1 MKSGLA
7 IAISS
12 ALIVSLI
19 VVSLIFSYTSYNSR
33 ESESQLLQ
41 TDDNDNLGDGN
52 ALSALETDGSSL
64 HAIAASVDGKIQ
76 RKTVTVSNTTDAG
89 NYLVSLS
96 FVQPIIADKE
106 KNTEMTF
113 QIIDANTGEPA
124 RGVEYM
130 LVVSKAD
137 SKDGGLRLIG
147 QGQAK
152 DGTGQIQMQFDKVG
166 WYLVEINPANEKA
179 SFRIF
184 SAGVDFGTDGEAYFP
199 GQNIKVS
206 GVTYPDDKVLITLR
220 GPSFKDSG
228 DNASSAQAESRPVID
243 NKTII
248 ADKDGAFKDVELSWP
263 SSDDNTQAKD
273 GLYTV
278 TAFSAS
284 LEMEAEKTIYFS
296 HEKPAM
302 DIYVEPIPSVMLAE
316 KADESC
322 MGPAARVLLKVKAF
336 YSDSGKPVDNATVRL
351 LDIYRLDDTESASH
365 SDGSNGNKNGQGQRV
380 TSFTISEFENKF
392 RYSDRQQAWF
402 GPGLS
407 PPGAF
412 FYTDQTPY
420 VYGNYLLPGKYYFT
434 VLVDDGRVKA
444 VERSR
449 PFELTGNVTRYVES
463 VGKTGS
469 IGLLKPGY
477 NATFAGTSKYAGM
490 DVDWPYEEG
499 TIQYHLP
506 MASDVTKNGR
516 ILLNAT
522 GWLRLYELE
531 SAYGGFDSVV
541 SSPFN
546 VNVDTSNRMMPCSN
560 ELYRIGQ
567 FFPFAIQNA
576 SSLQPGDQVAWKS
589 APFMNATVLGDERI
603 KIMNATVDTVRIR
616 EDNSILRTNAY
627 NLGDRYDPNYFEGSL
642 TRLGDVDAW
651 FEKSTG
657 HLVKLS
663 AQTVRYF
670 SEEMGYRPVEV
681 VSVMNSTNMPMEK
694 TYEFPVTDKNG
705 ITRKVF
711 VETNAIID
719 RFEYWG
725 RPEENSSD
733 GTTLAKFRVR
743 PTMAYELYYI
753 IKIPKAIMA
762 TPTASLQILA
772 GGTAADDSS
781 ASSLDSKVDA
791 TSDPFY
797 ATMEVKVDNSTTLP
811 SSNGKGTGTSI
822 AELIVTEIEQARVD
836 ATTHNNPEEQTS
848 TTTNYPLKPLPFFV
862 KEASAEYYAQKLSD
876 LLGTGKLRLLDSRSE
891 YDGTC
896 GYSPEDIHEVYRFTP
911 VIGNIGG
918 RGINAETDASTITV
932 SLCAGQLEGI
942 TYDALDSVLLIE
954 RHGYNV
960 TNYNYADPY
969 SNEFQFLPVEGVKD
983 APVVLRPLS
992 DYRTHLEK
1000 TREITLQ
1007 YLDEVPPLECFSRER
1022 SCDSDESL
1030 LDTVPLAPYIRLS
1043 QKISLGENNAEIG
1056 RGMVF
1061 SGTGVTASFDNTR
1074 GTLLQ
1079 YSITK
1084 MYDTGAIS
1092 QSIKYTPADAR
1103 DIMRSF
1109 WNKTLNLDLNVGGGW
1124 MREDGT
1130 VVAVVC
1136 DGRIYYHLDSYHEE
1150 RTGPVNIHYFENSVD
1165 AVTGDIV
1172 TDAQFYAVSSGS
1184 CPPVDRFNNFTISAK
1199 PEKQD
1204 YAQGQD
1210 VGIILEV
1217 TNNSNKD
1224 VKYEYVVAGFVAYD
1238 SKTGKPV
1245 GGRIMSY
1252 AGGSTS
1258 DYVYRHGF
1266 FEFAAGQTTV
1276 LDNDDGTGSKG
1287 GANQMMWEDAPSGD
1301 YLVKVFVLS
1310 PFMDLAEFKI
1320 TVD

>member
-1 MKSGLA
+1 MRISRI
-7 IAISS
+7 IAVSS

-19 VVSLIFSYTSYNSR
+19 ISLIFSYTPYSH
-33 ESESQLLQ
+33 ESESKALQ
-41 TDDNDNLGDGN
+41 SDGTNPGDGN
-52 ALSALETDGSSL
+52 VLSALETDGSSL
-64 HAIAASVDGKIQ
+64 HAIAARADGKIQ
-76 RKTVTVSNTTDAG
+76 RKVITVSNTTDAG
-89 NYLVSLS
+89 SYLVSLS
-96 FVQPIIADKE
+96 FVHPIIADKE
-106 KNTEMTF
+106 KNAEMSF
-113 QIIDANTGEPA
+113 QITDTKTGEPA

-137 SKDGGLRLIG
+137 SKGGGLRLIS
-147 QGQAK
+147 QGQTK
-152 DGTGQIQMQFDKVG
+152 DGIGQIQMQFDKVG
-166 WYLVEINPANEKA
+166 WYIVEINPANERA
-179 SFRIF
+179 SFRVF
-184 SAGVDFGTDGEAYFP
+184 SAGVDFGTDREAYFP

-220 GPSFKDSG
+220 GPSFKDGG
-228 DNASSAQAESRPVID
+228 DNASSTQAKSGPIID
-243 NKTII
+243 NKTIL
-248 ADKDGAFKDVELSWP
+248 ADRDGAFKDVELSWP
-263 SSDDNTQAKD
+263 SSDDDGTQAKD

-284 LEMEAEKTIYFS
+284 IGVEAEKSVYFS

-302 DIYVEPIPSVMLAE
+302 DIDVEPIPSVMLAE

-336 YSDSGKPVDNATVRL
+336 YSDSEKPVDNATVRL
-351 LDIYRLDDTESASH
+351 LDIYRLDDAESTSH
-365 SDGSNGNKNGQGQRV
+365 GNGSDGDKNGQGQRV
-380 TSFTISEFENKF
+380 ASFTISEFENKF
-392 RYSDRQQAWF
+392 RYSDRHKAWF
-402 GPGLS
+402 GPGSS
-407 PPGAF
+407 PPGAY

-434 VLVDDGRVKA
+434 VLVDDGQMKV
-444 VERSR
+444 VEKSR

-499 TIQYHLP
+499 SIHYYSP
-506 MASDVTKNGR
+506 SPPVMSNANRNGDYVM
-516 ILLNAT
+516 LNAT

-531 SAYGGFDSVV
+531 SAYGGFDSIIT
-541 SSPFN
+541 SPFN
-546 VNVDTSNRMMPCSN
+546 VKVDRSNRLMACSN
-560 ELYRIGQ
+560 DLSRIGQ
-567 FFPFAIQNA
+567 FFPFAIHNA
-576 SSLQPGDQVAWKS
+576 SSLQPSDQIAWKS

-603 KIMNATVDTVRIR
+603 KIMNATVETVRIR
-616 EDNSILRTNAY
+616 EDNSILLTSAY
-627 NLGDRYDPNYFEGSL
+627 SLGDKYDPNYFEGSL

-663 AQTVRYF
+663 AQTVRHF

-711 VETNAIID
+711 IETNAIID
-719 RFEYWG
+719 GFEYG
-725 RPEENSSD
+725 GQPDEGGSD
-733 GTTLAKFRVR
+733 DTALAKFRVR
-743 PTMAYELYYI
+743 PSMTDELHYT
-753 IKIPKAIMA
+753 IKIPKAIMT
-762 TPTASLQILA
+762 TPVASLEVLA
-772 GGTAADDSS
+772 GGIADPS
-781 ASSLDSKVDA
+781 APRLDSKVDA
-791 TSDPFY
+791 ISDQFY
-797 ATMEVKVDNSTTLP
+797 AIIEVKLNNNITPP
-811 SSNGKGTGTSI
+811 SSDGAGLGTSI
-822 AELIVTEIEQARVD
+822 AELIIAEIEQTRVD
-836 ATTHNNPEEQTS
+836 VNMHDGPEEQ
-848 TTTNYPLKPLPFFV
+848 TTTNYPLKPLPFFA
-862 KEASAEYYAQKLSD
+862 KNATAEYYAQKLSD
-876 LLGTGKLRLLDSRSE
+876 VLGTGKLRLLDSSAE

-896 GYSPEDIHEVYRFTP
+896 GYSPEDIHAVYRFTP
-911 VIGNIGG
+911 VVGNIGG
-918 RGINAETDASTITV
+918 GGINAETDASTITV
-932 SLCAGQLEGI
+932 SMCAGQLEGI
-942 TYDALDSVLLIE
+942 TYDALDSALQME
-954 RHGYNV
+954 RQGYNS
-960 TNYNYADPY
+960 TNYGYAGPY

-983 APVVLRPLS
+983 APVVVRPLS
-992 DYRTHLEK
+992 DYRTYLEK

-1030 LDTVPLAPYIRLS
+1030 LDTFPLAPYIRLG
-1043 QKISLGENNAEIG
+1043 QKISLSENNTEIG
-1056 RGMVF
+1056 KGMVF

-1084 MYDTGAIS
+1084 MYDADAIS
-1092 QSIKYTPADAR
+1092 QSVKYTPADAR

-1109 WNKTLNLDLNVGGGW
+1109 WNKTLNLDLAVGGGW
-1124 MREDGT
+1124 EREDGT
-1130 VVAVVC
+1130 IVAVVC

-1184 CPPVDRFNNFTISAK
+1184 CPPIDRFKNFTISAK

-1217 TNNSNKD
+1217 TNNGNED

-1238 SKTGKPV
+1238 SKTGQPV
-1245 GGRIMSY
+1245 GGRIMKY

-1276 LDNDDGTGSKG
+1276 LGNDDDGTNSKVG
-1287 GANQMMWEDAPSGD
+1287 GMNRMTWESVPSGD

-1310 PFMDLAEFKI
+1310 PFLNLAEFRVV
-1320 TVD
+1320 VD